1 MGKKAAG
8 CEDPPQLLKDLLVTS
23 VGVAEGSRELKS
35 DVANVK
41 DG

>member
-1 MGKKAAG
+1 MEKKAAS
-8 CEDPPQLLKDLLVTS
+8 CEDLPEPFKDLLGTS